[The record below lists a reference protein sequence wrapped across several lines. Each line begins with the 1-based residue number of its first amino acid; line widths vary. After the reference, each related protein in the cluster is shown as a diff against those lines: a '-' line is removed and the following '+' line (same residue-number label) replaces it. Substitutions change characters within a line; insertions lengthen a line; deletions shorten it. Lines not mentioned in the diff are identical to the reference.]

1 MEITIKND
9 LSIQE
14 YNNLRSSVNWNSK
27 DEELIQNAINNSAII
42 KTASIGSNTIG
53 MARVIGDGIYYFL
66 VDVVVI
72 PEYQKKGIGK
82 MLLDEIIKEVENKT
96 KKGQT
101 SSINLVSINGIE
113 GFYEKCGF
121 KKIPHEYHGYGMIKR
136 IKK

>member
-14 YNNLRSSVNWNSK
+14 YNNLRNSVNWNSK

-53 MARVIGDGIYYFL
+53 MVRVIGDGIYYFI
-66 VDVVVI
+66 VDVVVV

-82 MLLDEIIKEVENKT
+82 MLINEITKEIEKET

-113 GFYEKCGF
+113 EFYEKCGF
-121 KKIPHEYHGYGMIKR
+121 KKVPSDYHGYGMIKR
-136 IKK
+136 IEK